1 MTKPAH
7 PHHHTHQKKRFD
19 RFSAAV
25 TRASGSSSAFLAA
38 LVIVVLWAICGP
50 FFGFSNTWQLVI
62 NTGTT
67 IVTFLM
73 VFVIQQSQN
82 KDTLAIQLKLNELIA
97 SDSAANN
104 RLVDIEDLS
113 PEELAVLKKF
123 YVKLARLAET
133 DDDVHASHS
142 LDEAQDRH
150 ENKLEA
156 APAIRDPQKRRA
168 RRAKHG
174 AAQPEAPAA
183 PGDGA
188 GDAKL
193 R

>member
-1 MTKPAH
+1 MTTRTRH
-7 PHHHTHQKKRFD
+7 PDHDHHKGFFD
-19 RFSAAV
+19 RFSTAV
-25 TRASGSSSAFLAA
+25 THASGSPYAFGIALA
-38 LVIVVLWAICGP
+38 IVVVWGVTGP
-50 FFGFSNTWQLVI
+50 IFGFSNSWQLVI

-67 IVTFLM
+67 IITFLM

-82 KDTLAIQLKLNELIA
+82 KDTLAIHLKLNELIA

-142 LDEAQDRH
+142 LDEAEGRH
-150 ENKLEA
+150 HGKLA
-156 APAIRDPQKRRA
+156 AIGTARALGKRGKADHKPATSGEPAKRKPRP
-168 RRAKHG
+168 KG
-174 AAQPEAPAA
+174 S
-183 PGDGA
+183 
-188 GDAKL
+188 
-193 R
+193 

>member
-1 MTKPAH
+1 MKTSMAT
-7 PHHHTHQKKRFD
+7 HHHHHRKHVFD
-19 RFSAAV
+19 RFSTAV
-25 TRASGSSSAFLAA
+25 TRATGSSYAFLIAS
-38 LVIVVLWAICGP
+38 VVVVLWALTGP
-50 FFGFSNTWQLVI
+50 IFDYSNTWQLVI

-67 IVTFLM
+67 IITFLM

-123 YVKLARLAET
+123 YVKLARLALT

-142 LDEAQDRH
+142 LDEAEGRH
-150 ENKLEA
+150 
-156 APAIRDPQKRRA
+156 QVKRVGAGKA
-168 RRAKHG
+168 RTR
-174 AAQPEAPAA
+174 APAA
-183 PGDGA
+183 DKTDKTDEA
-188 GDAKL
+188 DKADKADKTDKTES
-193 R
+193 